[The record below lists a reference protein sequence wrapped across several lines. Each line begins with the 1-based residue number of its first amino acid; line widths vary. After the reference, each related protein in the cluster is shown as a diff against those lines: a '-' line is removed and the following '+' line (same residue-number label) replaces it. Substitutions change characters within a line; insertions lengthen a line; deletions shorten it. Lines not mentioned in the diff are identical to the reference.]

1 MNEIFLK
8 AHVDV
13 IPVPES
19 GHASVAISVATSLFG
34 FRFSAL
40 FPPGKKRS

>member
-13 IPVPES
+13 IPVSES
-19 GHASVAISVATSLFG
+19 GHASVAISVASLFG
-34 FRFSAL
+34 FRFSAS

>member
-1 MNEIFLK
+1 MFLK

-19 GHASVAISVATSLFG
+19 GSTSPATSVATSSLETSS
-34 FRFSAL
+34 R
-40 FPPGKKRS
+40 